1 MAKSLQDR
9 LKQRRSSNF
18 VGREQQLELFR
29 QNLRRSLDSE
39 DYYFIFSVH
48 GQGGVGKT
56 TLLKKYRS
64 LAKEADALTA
74 YTNEETKSIPEVLA
88 RFAQQLKEQDA
99 ELSDFD
105 KRYKTYLQEKKRL
118 EADPEAPKGAWQL
131 GGRLIARSSKRL
143 AKEFIPG
150 SGLLLDGLDADAIG
164 DQMGEWASFVKK
176 RLTNK
181 DEVQLLL
188 QPVET
193 LTPLFLEGLGKH
205 AKNHRICLC
214 FDTYEET
221 DLYLDAWLRKLLE
234 GQYGDAPENLLFV
247 IAGREPLN
255 PNAWSDYGDFIA
267 TIPLEAFSELEAKT
281 YLERKGIT
289 DEAVVDSILGL
300 SGRLPVLLATLAEAA
315 KHATGDLTDPCAT
328 AVERFLKWIDD
339 PVQRD
344 LALHAALPRKLNQD
358 IIQCLLPEGADAK
371 ALFLWLSAQPFVQK
385 HQGGDWVYHSVVREL
400 MLRHQFQLSR
410 NTWSDLHSRL
420 ADLYDGR
427 AEALGITEGEEQFS
441 NEEWLV
447 LALERTYH
455 RLCAGYQRELSVAV
469 ADFVTIWRLN
479 GLSTAAD
486 WAEAVAQ
493 SGRVWGNTELGE
505 LMIQGVQGFK
515 AKKYDEV
522 LPLFRHLAASFDWK
536 EKHDG
541 SWLYHVLGLLEA
553 DSENYAQAIE
563 NYQKAIQLNPEY
575 ADAYYNLGNALYRQG
590 QLEQAIENYQKAIQL
605 NPEYADAY
613 YNLGI
618 ALSDHGQLAQAIE
631 NYQKAIQLDP
641 GKVLAYN
648 NLGNALCKQGQLK
661 RAIQNYQKAIQLN
674 PEYALAYYN
683 LGIALSDHGQLAQAI
698 ENYQKAIQL
707 NPEYA
712 DAYYNLGNALYRQGQ
727 LDQAIENYQK
737 AIQLN
742 PKYALAYNNLGNA
755 LSDHGQLAQAI
766 ENYQKAIQLDPGEV
780 LAYNNLGNALC
791 KQGQLKR
798 AIQNYQKAIQLNP
811 EDADAYYNLG
821 YALSGQGQLKRAIQ
835 NYQKAIQLNPEDADA
850 YYNLGYALSGQGQL
864 ERAIQNYQKAIQLNP
879 EYAAAYNNLGIAYLT
894 KGNLQ
899 NAQTT
904 FQEGFKLDDKYAFLH
919 MNYAHCLLAEQK
931 QEEAMDHYCQSRNG
945 FEDKS
950 QFFQRLAAD
959 YTDLNLAQY
968 NIPKTEYLTLI
979 QQLKDEINYTE

>member
-105 KRYKTYLQEKKRL
+105 KRYKVYLQEKKRL

-150 SGLLLDGLDADAIG
+150 SGLLLDGMDADALG

-371 ALFLWLSAQPFVQK
+371 ALFQWLSTQPFVQK
-385 HQGGDWVYHSVVREL
+385 HQGGYWVYHSVVREL

-410 NTWSDLHSRL
+410 DTWSDLHSRL
-420 ADLYDGR
+420 ADLYDAR
-427 AEALGITEGEEQFS
+427 AKQLTIVDMEEQFS
-441 NEEWLV
+441 NEEWLAY
-447 LALERTYH
+447 ALEMTYH
-455 RLCAGYQRELSVAV
+455 SLCSAFQQKIPSAINKYFTVLVLGKSKDANEWLKLISKASELVENRKNINLLNSGYKALKRE
-469 ADFVTIWRLN
+469 
-479 GLSTAAD
+479 
-486 WAEAVAQ
+486 E
-493 SGRVWGNTELGE
+493 
-505 LMIQGVQGFK
+505 
-515 AKKYDEV
+515 
-522 LPLFRHLAASFDWK
+522 WK
-536 EKHDG
+536 ESYTRFASLGTRFDL
-541 SWLYHVLGLLEA
+541 SQNPYFYYTLGLIGKKSG
-553 DSENYAQAIE
+553 DFK
-563 NYQKAIQLNPEY
+563 KAIQCFEKAIELKPDFEKTYLNLGIAYTQLGDYKTAQKSYEKALKLNSYLVEATYNLGRVLFLKGDFQKSIEAYEKAIIIGIDDVDTFNNIGVAFKKLGDINSAINYYKKAISVDPSY
-575 ADAYYNLGNALYRQG
+575 ARAYLNLGNALA
-590 QLEQAIENYQKAIQL
+590 EQQKYDASIEAFGKAIEITPQ
-605 NPEYADAY
+605 YAR
-613 YNLGI
+613 
-618 ALSDHGQLAQAIE
+618 
-631 NYQKAIQLDP
+631 
-641 GKVLAYN
+641 AYN
-648 NLGNALCKQGQLK
+648 NLGL
-661 RAIQNYQKAIQLN
+661 
-674 PEYALAYYN
+674 ALARK
-683 LGIALSDHGQLAQAI
+683 GESK
-698 ENYQKAIQL
+698 KAEERYKQ
-707 NPEYA
+707 
-712 DAYYNLGNALYRQGQ
+712 ALY
-727 LDQAIENYQK
+727 Y
-737 AIQLN
+737 N
-742 PKYALAYNNLGNA
+742 PKYVSAYINLG
-755 LSDHGQLAQAI
+755 SH
-766 ENYQKAIQLDPGEV
+766 
-780 LAYNNLGNALC
+780 
-791 KQGQLKR
+791 
-798 AIQNYQKAIQLNP
+798 
-811 EDADAYYNLG
+811 
-821 YALSGQGQLKRAIQ
+821 
-835 NYQKAIQLNPEDADA
+835 
-850 YYNLGYALSGQGQL
+850 
-864 ERAIQNYQKAIQLNP
+864 
-879 EYAAAYNNLGIAYLT
+879 YLT
-894 KGNLQ
+894 AGNIPKSRI
-899 NAQTT
+899 T
-904 FQEGFKLDDKYAFLH
+904 FQKGLDIDQNSAELH
-919 MNYAHCLLAEQK
+919 MNYAHSLLAEQK
-931 QEEAMDHYCQSRNG
+931 QEEAMDHYRQSRND

-950 QFFQRLAAD
+950 QFFQGLAAD
-959 YTDLNLAQY
+959 YTDFNLTQY
-968 NIPKTEYLTLI
+968 NIPKTEYFTLI